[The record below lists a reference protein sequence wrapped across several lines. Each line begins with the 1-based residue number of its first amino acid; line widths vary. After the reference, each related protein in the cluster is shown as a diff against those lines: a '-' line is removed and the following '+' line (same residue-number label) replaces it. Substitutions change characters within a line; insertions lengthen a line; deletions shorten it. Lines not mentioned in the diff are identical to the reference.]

1 MHTFLRNP
9 LPSLCLRCRYG
20 TMITAF
26 IMLYVGLNSKPD
38 TRITTWARKEA
49 IKELKEEGKL

>member
-1 MHTFLRNP
+1 
-9 LPSLCLRCRYG
+9 
-20 TMITAF
+20 MITATL
-26 IMLYVGLNSKPD
+26 MLYFGLNSKPD